1 MSVSG
6 YFLNTSNLYRY
17 SLNISYKE
25 DSLIINRATLIS
37 ALHKTE
43 RRRKSGI
50 RLFLVL
56 GFFNAV
62 SKLDSEELKRA
73 QGAITNFLNRFAVCI

>member
-1 MSVSG
+1 M
-6 YFLNTSNLYRY
+6 LQE
-17 SLNISYKE
+17 SLVV
-25 DSLIINRATLIS
+25 NRTELIS

-56 GFFNAV
+56 GFFDAV
-62 SKLDSEELKRA
+62 VMVIL
-73 QGAITNFLNRFAVCI
+73 T